1 MHGRFYVRQES
12 WNEADRGG
20 PCGKLVSTGID
31 QTLRDRIPFPLNTHF
46 MLVLRPPCAS
56 LSQPCITHPHS
67 LQDPKVAYAVFRVQ
81 YSIGLQDPE
90 AYPVSRVDCLIG
102 LPLVALKLK

>member
-1 MHGRFYVRQES
+1 MHSRFYVRQGS

-20 PCGKLVSTGID
+20 PCGKLVSGSID
-31 QTLRDRIPFPLNTHF
+31 LTLWDRIPLSLNTRF
-46 MLVLRPPCAS
+46 MLVLRPPCTS
-56 LSQPCITHPHS
+56 LSLPFVTHSRS
-67 LQDPKVAYAVFRVQ
+67 LQDPKAAYAVFRVQ

-90 AYPVSRVDCLIG
+90 AYLVSRVDCLIG